1 MKLFLSIAI
10 LQQQAFA
17 KLQEYKEYTAYNI
30 QWVIENHPLIKV
42 DVNLSS
48 NIIII
53 PMSGIYTEN
62 CQCSIVSLGK
72 KRSKNLVKLLEMIKI
87 SWNEIEQFS
96 SFLGK
101 ISIKTRPISSE
112 TKDVK
117 NYQKNKSQRSIGENI
132 AENILNV
139 LQGDLTLL
147 QEKAYDKFDMRL
159 EK

>member
-1 MKLFLSIAI
+1 MTTYLFCFTITQIKFFFKLFLSIAI

-48 NIIII
+48 NVIIV

-72 KRSKNLVKLLEMIKI
+72 KEKSHEIVGNDKNFVK
-87 SWNEIEQFS
+87 
-96 SFLGK
+96 
-101 ISIKTRPISSE
+101 
-112 TKDVK
+112 
-117 NYQKNKSQRSIGENI
+117 
-132 AENILNV
+132 
-139 LQGDLTLL
+139 
-147 QEKAYDKFDMRL
+147 
-159 EK
+159 

>member
-1 MKLFLSIAI
+1 MSFLRQNSGPVPWKSFMTDELSTHWYLYFKLQTKLISVRKWCLKKIGTIYYLVCFTITQIKFFFKLFLSIAI

-48 NIIII
+48 NIIIV

-72 KRSKNLVKLLEMIKI
+72 KQKSRQIVGNDKNFVK
-87 SWNEIEQFS
+87 
-96 SFLGK
+96 
-101 ISIKTRPISSE
+101 
-112 TKDVK
+112 
-117 NYQKNKSQRSIGENI
+117 
-132 AENILNV
+132 
-139 LQGDLTLL
+139 
-147 QEKAYDKFDMRL
+147 
-159 EK
+159 

>member
-1 MKLFLSIAI
+1 MPFFSTAI

-42 DVNLSS
+42 DVILSS
-48 NIIII
+48 SIFII

-72 KRSKNLVKLLEMIKI
+72 
-87 SWNEIEQFS
+87 
-96 SFLGK
+96 
-101 ISIKTRPISSE
+101 ISIKTRPISAE
-112 TKDVK
+112 TKDL
-117 NYQKNKSQRSIGENI
+117 QKNF
-132 AENILNV
+132 AENILN
-139 LQGDLTLL
+139 LMQGDLSML

-159 EK
+159 EKYSLQFYCNFSVM